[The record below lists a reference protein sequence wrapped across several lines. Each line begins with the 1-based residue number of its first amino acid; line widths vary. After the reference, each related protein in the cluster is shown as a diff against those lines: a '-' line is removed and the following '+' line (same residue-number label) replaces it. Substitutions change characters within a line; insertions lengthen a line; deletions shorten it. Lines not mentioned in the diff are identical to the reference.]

1 MEFTD
6 SQIYFINESIAKSIR
21 EEEKF
26 LKGMT
31 ELAQK
36 ENDIGNGLGG
46 YDLDWSH
53 RIPGIGNFTRH
64 FLHLYLFLQGIGVF
78 FHKFFI

>member
-6 SQIYFINESIAKSIR
+6 SQIYFINEYIAKSIR

-36 ENDIGNGLGG
+36 ENDIGKKRN
-46 YDLDWSH
+46 YNRSIEYCIK
-53 RIPGIGNFTRH
+53 RIDELEVLRKKINE
-64 FLHLYLFLQGIGVF
+64 
-78 FHKFFI
+78 

>member
-36 ENDIGNGLGG
+36 ENDIGQKRN
-46 YDLDWSH
+46 YNRS
-53 RIPGIGNFTRH
+53 IE
-64 FLHLYLFLQGIGVF
+64 
-78 FHKFFI
+78 

>member
-1 MEFTD
+1 MKLTD

-26 LKGMT
+26 LKGKT

-36 ENDIGNGLGG
+36 ENDIGKKRN
-46 YDLDWSH
+46 YNRSIEYCIK
-53 RIPGIGNFTRH
+53 RIEELEVLRKKINE
-64 FLHLYLFLQGIGVF
+64 
-78 FHKFFI
+78 